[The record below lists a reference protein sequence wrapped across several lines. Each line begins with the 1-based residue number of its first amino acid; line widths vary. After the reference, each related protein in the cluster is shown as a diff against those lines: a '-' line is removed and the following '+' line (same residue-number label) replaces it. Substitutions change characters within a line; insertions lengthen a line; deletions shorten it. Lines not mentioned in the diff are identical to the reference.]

1 MAPFFDKMLEVAQLT
16 SQLPIVE
23 QVQTLFKQIELLR
36 PISEDAEKRIM
47 QKFRLD
53 WNYHSNAIEGNQ
65 LTYGETISF
74 LMHGL
79 TAKGKPFKDHLD
91 LRGHN
96 DAINYLF
103 QILTDGRGFTEM
115 DIRELHKIIL
125 VEPYTSL
132 AITSD
137 GQKTQK
143 KIEIGTYKTT
153 PNHVKTQTGEIHYY
167 ATPEETPALMNDL
180 MQWLHQASRDKTIHP
195 VVIAALFHHRFVA
208 IHPFADGN
216 GRMARILMN
225 LILMQQRH
233 LPVIV
238 PQKDRNDYYDALA
251 KADVNDFEFF
261 IHYNCE
267 LLIHSMEIYLRG
279 ARGESIEDP
288 DDLDKEIALLKASMN
303 KQVLNYQAR
312 SHESMLQVWK
322 QDILPLHEKV
332 KQRSA
337 TLRDLFFFNEITTS
351 FPVYVYDVEI
361 GEVLPNY
368 FLNDWQILEGWED
381 YLFINM
387 EERYPNRIIYESN
400 LSSEIGGSDFPYLFR
415 LNYKLNQFKSQSFD
429 IQAFIQVRF
438 EETYYTLTSY
448 QQTDRVNS
456 WIKKHYGEP
465 ISKEESDK
473 FAKQHVKM
481 ILDSIKEHLK

>member
-16 SQLPIVE
+16 SQLPIVK

-153 PNHVKTQTGEIHYY
+153 PNHVRTQTGEIHYY

-251 KADVNDFEFF
+251 KADANDFEPF
-261 IHYNCE
+261 IYYNCE

-288 DDLDKEIALLKASMN
+288 DDLDKEIALLKASLN
-303 KQVLNYQAR
+303 KKVLEYQTR
-312 SHESMLQVWK
+312 SYESMRQVWK
-322 QDILPLHEKV
+322 KDILPVVDKV
-332 KQRSA
+332 KQRIVA
-337 TLRDLFFFNEITTS
+337 IQDLFFFNK
-351 FPVYVYDVEI
+351 VEI
-361 GEVLPNY
+361 FAIDRRMVLHREDIN
-368 FLNDWQILEGWED
+368 LDIIHKD
-381 YLFINM
+381 YLQWGSSSWNEIESLENHVFLM
-387 EERYPNRIIYESN
+387 EIY
-400 LSSEIGGSDFPYLFR
+400 L
-415 LNYKLNQFKSQSFD
+415 LNYIFKEFRTKSFAVQAHIQIQF
-429 IQAFIQVRF
+429 
-438 EETYYTLTSY
+438 EPTYYTITSY
-448 QQTDRVNS
+448 QKTDKVNS

>member
-23 QVQTLFKQIELLR
+23 QVQTLFKQIEALR

-91 LRGHN
+91 LRGH
-96 DAINYLF
+96 DDGIKYLF

-125 VEPYTSL
+125 VEPYTSR
-132 AITSD
+132 AITSN
-137 GQKTQK
+137 GQETRKV
-143 KIEIGTYKTT
+143 IEIGKYKST
-153 PNHVKTQTGEIHYY
+153 PNHVRTQTGEIHYY

-233 LPVIV
+233 LPIIV
-238 PQKDRNDYYDALA
+238 PKKDRNDYYDTLA
-251 KADVNDFEFF
+251 KADTNDFKPF

-267 LLIHSMEIYLRG
+267 LLIHSMEIYLKG

-288 DDLDKEIALLKASMN
+288 DDLDKEIALLKASLD
-303 KQVLNYQAR
+303 KQVLQYQAR

-322 QDILPLHEKV
+322 QDILPFHNKV

-337 TLRDLFFFNEITTS
+337 ALYDLFFFNEVTTS
-351 FPVYVYDVEI
+351 FAPYVYIEEI
-361 GEVLPNY
+361 GEFMPNNSV
-368 FLNDWQILEGWED
+368 NDLGIQENWVD
-381 YLFINM
+381 YIHGDMGDSDEFIH
-387 EERYPNRIIYESN
+387 ELS
-400 LSSEIGGSDFPYLFR
+400 LSSSIGRHNFPFSFR
-415 LNYKLNQFKSQSFD
+415 LNYLLKEFKSQPFD
-429 IQAFIQVRF
+429 IQSFIQIHF
-438 EETYYTLTSY
+438 KETHYTLTSY
-448 QQTDRVNS
+448 QQDDKVNS
-456 WIKKHYGEP
+456 LIQKQYGEP

-481 ILDSIKEHLK
+481 ILDSIKQHLK